1 MHGIFPCCF
10 SSVVEDVMKAA
21 LALVVIYLGMFFVAI
36 QGSSPTAVQ
45 AAGQNATKQNST
57 AATPQI
63 DPAKNADIRALL
75 ELIGARDQI
84 QDSITSSAEQY
95 REKLLPTVPNNEK
108 GHAFVNS
115 VITEYQKKYD
125 LDEVVDQLVTIYD
138 KHYTDDEIKGL
149 LQFYGTPFG
158 QKVAAEQ
165 SKISREAQETTR
177 STAYKT
183 IHEALQHAKQENPG
197 IGQSAHLGNA
207 APNRF
212 GQGRA
217 QQQAAQQQNQQ

>member
-1 MHGIFPCCF
+1 
-10 SSVVEDVMKAA
+10 MKAA

-45 AAGQNATKQNST
+45 AAAQNSTKQNAT
-57 AATPQI
+57 AATPRI
-63 DPAKNADIRALL
+63 DPAKNADIRSLI
-75 ELIGARDQI
+75 ELVGARDQI

-95 REKLLPTVPNNEK
+95 REKLLATVPNNEK
-108 GHAFVNS
+108 GRAFVNS
-115 VITEYQKKYD
+115 VITEYENKYD
-125 LDEVVDQLVTIYD
+125 LDEAVDQLVTIYD
-138 KHYTDDEIKGL
+138 RHYTDDEIKGL

-165 SKISREAQETTR
+165 SKVSREAQETAR

-217 QQQAAQQQNQQ
+217 QPPQAAEQQDQP